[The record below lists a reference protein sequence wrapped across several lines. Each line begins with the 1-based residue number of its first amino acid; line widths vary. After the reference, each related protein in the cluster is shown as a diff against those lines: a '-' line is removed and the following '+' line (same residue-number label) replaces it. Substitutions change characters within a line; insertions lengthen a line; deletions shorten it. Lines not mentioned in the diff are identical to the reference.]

1 MTKEVQ
7 LFINN
12 QEVEFASSPDILFT
26 FQVDEMTNPTVVK
39 NSYSKTLV
47 IPGTKQ
53 NNKIFDGIWN
63 VERVQ
68 DLLTFNPSKKAP
80 FTIYHNGEIYQT
92 GYVKL
97 LDVTTNNNKI
107 EYNVSL
113 FGGLGDFF
121 YSLMY
126 SSSDDVGE
134 SEKRKLSDLY
144 FGTNPTATTSADE
157 FDFQIN
163 KDTVLDAWSHLS
175 ASTSGSMWNTIN
187 FAPLYNGL
195 ADGFDSN
202 KVLINTVGNSK
213 IKRSFV
219 SGGTTYTPYDNYVL
233 ADIKNNYTE
242 WQMRD
247 LRSYLQRPVIRVK
260 DIIGAICNPENNG
273 GYEVE
278 LDPEFFSSGNPYYWK
293 SWMTLPMLSN
303 LDYDSTKESA
313 SGSASVNMMTQYYPS
328 GYKYVQQEW
337 FSISGMPEDTKS
349 YNVSVDVD
357 IQAILD
363 SSYTSGL
370 VTGSTST
377 AETNTIDITSYSY
390 TDNVNYPSAIA
401 AQLVAYDS
409 DGRVCGGS
417 DNIWITGVY
426 QHRTTPG
433 GGSSGGRG
441 GTRPQPSNV
450 IPSMA
455 DLNFTPVFKN
465 ANTKQLL
472 SHFEYVGDNKTRW
485 HLSSGV
491 SLTIKNVKKA
501 WNVRLVLTKV
511 NNSPSAPAHN
521 YYSRVLFQPHYS
533 NTGVILHRITL
544 MDRFN
549 VIIKSS
555 EVTFNTNE
563 AIRSGSKFKKAQLL
577 NTDYTPADW
586 LLSYAK
592 QFGLYFSK
600 DKDENKIYIRT
611 RKSFYDGNN
620 IIDLNKLIDN
630 SKQRTIN
637 PIVFDAKWYNWQLE
651 QENST
656 FSKIYQDTYG
666 VKYGSQKVNTGYN
679 FDGNDNDLLK
689 GNIFKGAVECLERS
703 DMYTYAS
710 GDTIDKPWQY
720 QGFSYNLYSTIDIE
734 ESTEITVPTT
744 ARLNKL
750 KSFQA
755 VKFYDLFSK
764 VQLHDD
770 SNKPSDGSR
779 ILLFFDTFVP
789 TKSKVNGDDINY
801 WLTDDNN
808 AMAVLNEDTPCW
820 LYTVTTTPEATLLS
834 SIPHFGRYLIND
846 GQNVITSS
854 WDFGNVRQLYIPDIY
869 TTQNA
874 TIYSQYWKRYI
885 SDLYDIDTKK
895 LTCYVT
901 FKGKPTEEW
910 LRYFYWFENAIWRI
924 NKIIDHNVTSNDSTK
939 VEFIKVQDITN
950 YTVDD
955 YQPLPN
961 FSISF
966 SSGAT
971 STAVP
976 NSGGT
981 VRVYVTLNDQ
991 SMRWV
996 VNDGILDYASPT
1008 GGVGNGYFDV
1018 AIPENTYGDSRV
1030 FSIACE
1036 NSYDEW
1042 SNTITITQ
1050 GSNVLSAEFIQ
1061 PYRTSNL
1068 PASGATAHLTIKS
1081 TFPWTITA
1089 DRTFVHLSAS
1099 SGSGEPVYG
1108 ETIDITWDE
1117 SDSLAFRTTKFT
1129 IEDNQGNKIYVYK
1142 NQDGLTSEGLYYNSS
1157 GGTKTIQYS
1166 SGKSYIVPDWVN
1178 VTDNGDGTYTV
1189 EAEPNTKGERTST
1202 IAFQGDDGQE
1212 MYYVG
1217 VTQEEGSSFN
1227 ISPKVLEYSYT
1238 GESKSLVIT
1247 NPMND
1252 EWRFVGRPNW
1262 ITLSSISGSGETTV
1276 TATAT
1281 ENTSNEREGT
1291 IVFWNRTTDT
1301 TYTIYCYQEK
1311 APRVLTGITLD
1322 NLIWV
1327 DDIPASGGIANKN
1340 NCSYTIIGHYDDGST
1355 GDVTSVSVVSGS
1367 LSVSSSTNT
1376 SRHEAGV
1383 LTLTATCG
1391 GFNASNTVTAY
1402 QAAFVPYL
1410 TLSPAEIVFT
1420 SEGGVATIDVQSN
1433 VDWRIKISGET
1444 SVTGLT
1450 IENFAWTSDFP
1461 SSAGSYYTKDY
1472 STFNIMAYY
1481 DDGSSADVTSEA
1493 TISGMVTLEE
1503 NTGTTRKA
1511 VVAPLAA
1518 YYDGFNASI
1527 LMEGYQEAS
1536 HTLTGIT
1543 IDNLTWVTN
1552 IPYYGGIATSANC
1565 TFDVIAHFS
1574 DASTEDVTAFATVN
1588 GSAVI
1593 PSSII
1598 ESVHSAGT
1606 LVLEASYEDKVA
1618 TASTIIYQNA
1628 YENPSSTPLTFDI
1641 ISGGTIYFCNYYLDT
1656 GNTISYRI
1664 NGGSWATIQF
1674 SEEETPL
1681 NVNGGDIV
1689 EFKGD
1694 NSTYSDGN
1702 GFNLISASTGTRF
1715 NISGNIMSL
1724 VDSTNFSALTT
1735 VSTNCFYSL
1744 FYGCPAIV
1752 DASGLLLPA
1761 TTLGS
1766 GCYES
1771 MFQGCASLTT
1781 APTLPAT
1788 TLVDRCYSG
1797 MFRYCSNLNYVK
1809 CLATDISASN
1819 CTNRWLDDVASTG
1832 TFVKNPNM
1840 SSWPIGVNGVP
1851 SGWTIE
1857 DAS

>member
-68 DLLTFNPSKKAP
+68 DILTFNPSKKAP

-97 LDVTTNNNKI
+97 LDVVKNNNKI

-175 ASTSGSMWNTIN
+175 ASTSSSMWNTIN

-278 LDPEFFSSGNPYYWK
+278 LDPEFFSSENPYYWK
-293 SWMTLPMLSN
+293 SWMTLPMLSS

-313 SGSASVNMMTQYYPS
+313 SGRTSVNQMTQYYPS
-328 GYKYVQQEW
+328 GYRYIQQEW
-337 FSISGMPEDTKS
+337 FTIYGMPDDTKS
-349 YNVSVDVD
+349 YNLSVDVD

-363 SSYTSGL
+363 SAYTSSL

-377 AETNTIDITSYSY
+377 AETNNVSITSYSY
-390 TDNVNYPSAIA
+390 GDNVNYPSAIA
-401 AQLVAYDS
+401 VQLVAYDN
-409 DGRVCGGS
+409 DGRICGGS

-426 QHRTTPG
+426 QHRGSG
-433 GGSSGGRG
+433 GGTGRG
-441 GTRPQPSNV
+441 GSGTRPQPNNV
-450 IPSMA
+450 IPSMT

-465 ANTKQLL
+465 ANTRQLL
-472 SHFEYVGDNKTRW
+472 SYFNYVGDNKTRW
-485 HLSSGV
+485 QLNSGV

-511 NNSPSAPAHN
+511 NGGPLASTDNSYARALYQPYYVSYGVLAH
-521 YYSRVLFQPHYS
+521 R
-533 NTGVILHRITL
+533 RTL

-549 VIIKSS
+549 VVIKSS

-611 RKSFYDGNN
+611 RKSFYDENT
-620 IIDLNKLIDN
+620 IIDLHKLIDN

-656 FSKIYQDTYG
+656 FSKVYQDTYG

-703 DMYTYAS
+703 DMFTYAS
-710 GDTIDKPWQY
+710 GDTVDKPWQY

-734 ESTEITVPTT
+734 ESTEITVPITS
-744 ARLNKL
+744 RFNKL
-750 KSFQA
+750 KSFQPT
-755 VKFYDLFSK
+755 KFYDLFSK

-789 TKSKVNGDDINY
+789 TKSKVNGDVINY

-820 LYTVTTTPEATLLS
+820 LYTIVPTNEATLIS

-924 NKIIDHNVTSNDSTK
+924 NKIIDHNVTSNASTK
-939 VEFIKVQDITN
+939 VEFIKVQDIAN
-950 YTVDD
+950 YTEDD

-961 FSISF
+961 FSVSF

-971 STAVP
+971 STTIP

-996 VNDGILDYASPT
+996 VNDLILEYASPT
-1008 GGVGNGYFDV
+1008 GGVGSGYFDV
-1018 AIPENTYGDSRV
+1018 TIPENTDGDSRV
-1030 FSIACE
+1030 FPVSCE

-1042 SNTITITQ
+1042 TNTITITQ

-1061 PYRTSNL
+1061 PYRTSNI
-1068 PASGATAHLTIKS
+1068 PTSGATAYLTIKS

-1089 DRTFVHLSAS
+1089 DRSFVHLSAS

-1108 ETIDITWDE
+1108 ETIDITWDS
-1117 SDSLAFRTTKFT
+1117 SDSLAFRSTKFT
-1129 IEDNQGNKIYVYK
+1129 IEDNHGNIIYVYK
-1142 NQDGLTSEGLYYNSS
+1142 NQDGLTSDSLYYYST
-1157 GGTKTIQYS
+1157 GGTKTVQYS
-1166 SGKSYIVPDWVN
+1166 PGKQYIVPDWVN

-1202 IAFQGDDGQE
+1202 IAFQGDDGAE

-1217 VTQEEGSSFN
+1217 VTQEEGTSFN

-1238 GESKSLVIT
+1238 GEGKSLVIT

-1252 EWRFVGRPNW
+1252 EWRFVGRPSW
-1262 ITLSSISGSGETTV
+1262 ITISSISGSGETTV

-1281 ENTSNEREGT
+1281 ENTSDEREGT

-1301 TYTIYCYQEK
+1301 TYTIYCYQEE
-1311 APRVLTGITLD
+1311 APRTLTGITLD
-1322 NLIWV
+1322 NITWV
-1327 DDIPASGGIANKN
+1327 NDVPASGGIANKN
-1340 NCSYTIIGHYDDGST
+1340 NCSYTVIGHYDDGST
-1355 GDVTSVSVVSGS
+1355 GDVTSISVVSGS
-1367 LSVSSSTNT
+1367 LSIVPSTIET
-1376 SRHEAGV
+1376 RHSVGE

-1391 GFNASNTVTAY
+1391 AFNASNTVVAY

-1410 TLSPAEIVFT
+1410 RVNPQTITFSSHGGTAVINVESNIDWELTL
-1420 SEGGVATIDVQSN
+1420 
-1433 VDWRIKISGET
+1433 
-1444 SVTGLT
+1444 
-1450 IENFAWTSDFP
+1450 
-1461 SSAGSYYTKDY
+1461 
-1472 STFNIMAYY
+1472 
-1481 DDGSSADVTSEA
+1481 
-1493 TISGMVTLEE
+1493 
-1503 NTGTTRKA
+1503 
-1511 VVAPLAA
+1511 
-1518 YYDGFNASI
+1518 
-1527 LMEGYQEAS
+1527 
-1536 HTLTGIT
+1536 
-1543 IDNLTWVTN
+1543 IDN
-1552 IPYYGGIATSANC
+1552 
-1565 TFDVIAHFS
+1565 
-1574 DASTEDVTAFATVN
+1574 
-1588 GSAVI
+1588 
-1593 PSSII
+1593 
-1598 ESVHSAGT
+1598 
-1606 LVLEASYEDKVA
+1606 
-1618 TASTIIYQNA
+1618 
-1628 YENPSSTPLTFDI
+1628 
-1641 ISGGTIYFCNYYLDT
+1641 
-1656 GNTISYRI
+1656 
-1664 NGGSWATIQF
+1664 
-1674 SEEETPL
+1674 
-1681 NVNGGDIV
+1681 
-1689 EFKGD
+1689 
-1694 NSTYSDGN
+1694 
-1702 GFNLISASTGTRF
+1702 
-1715 NISGNIMSL
+1715 
-1724 VDSTNFSALTT
+1724 
-1735 VSTNCFYSL
+1735 
-1744 FYGCPAIV
+1744 
-1752 DASGLLLPA
+1752 
-1761 TTLGS
+1761 
-1766 GCYES
+1766 
-1771 MFQGCASLTT
+1771 
-1781 APTLPAT
+1781 
-1788 TLVDRCYSG
+1788 
-1797 MFRYCSNLNYVK
+1797 
-1809 CLATDISASN
+1809 
-1819 CTNRWLDDVASTG
+1819 
-1832 TFVKNPNM
+1832 
-1840 SSWPIGVNGVP
+1840 
-1851 SGWTIE
+1851 
-1857 DAS
+1857 

>member
-1 MTKEVQ
+1 MTKEVK

-39 NSYSKTLV
+39 NSYSKSLV

-53 NNKIFDGIWN
+53 NNRIFGGIWN

-68 DLLTFNPSKKAP
+68 DIMTFNPSKKAP

-97 LDVTTNNNKI
+97 LDININNNKI

-134 SEKRKLSDLY
+134 SEKKKLRDLH

-175 ASTSGSMWNTIN
+175 GGTSESMWNTIN

-195 ADGFDSN
+195 ADGFDSD

-213 IKRSFV
+213 IKQSYV
-219 SGGTTYTPYDNYVL
+219 SGGTRYTTYENYVL
-233 ADIKNNYTE
+233 ADINNNYTE

-260 DIIGAICNPENNG
+260 DIIGAICKPENNG

-313 SGSASVNMMTQYYPS
+313 SGSTSVNKMTQNYPS
-328 GYKYVQQEW
+328 GYRYEQQEW

-357 IQAILD
+357 IQAILN
-363 SSYTSGL
+363 SAYTSSL

-377 AETNTIDITSYSY
+377 AETNTIDITSYSSP
-390 TDNVNYPSAIA
+390 DNVNYPSAIA
-401 AQLVAYDS
+401 VQLVAYDS

-426 QHRTTPG
+426 QRRSSG
-433 GGSSGGRG
+433 GGSGHGN
-441 GTRPQPSNV
+441 TRPQPNNV

-455 DLNFTPVFKN
+455 DLKFTPVYEN
-465 ANTKQLL
+465 VNTQQLL
-472 SHFEYVGDNKTRW
+472 SYFNYVGDNKTRW
-485 HLSSGV
+485 QLSSGV

-511 NNSPSAPAHN
+511 NSSPSATAHD
-521 YYSRVLFQPHYS
+521 YYSRVLFQPYYT
-533 NTGVILHRITL
+533 NTGVLMHRITL
-544 MDRFN
+544 MDKFN
-549 VIIKSS
+549 VIVKSA

-600 DKDENKIYIRT
+600 DKDANKIYIRT
-611 RKSFYDGNN
+611 RKSFYDGNT
-620 IIDLNKLIDN
+620 IIDLNKMIDN

-637 PIVFDAKWYNWQLE
+637 PIVFDSKWYNWQLE

-679 FDGNDNDLLK
+679 FDGNDNDLLN
-689 GNIFKGAVECLERS
+689 GNIFKGAIECLERS
-703 DMYTYAS
+703 DMFTYT
-710 GDTIDKPWQY
+710 GNDTIDKPWQY
-720 QGFSYNLYSTIDIE
+720 QGFSYNLYSSTDIE
-734 ESTEITVPTT
+734 DSTEITVPATT
-744 ARLNKL
+744 RLNKL
-750 KSFQA
+750 KSFQTL
-755 VKFYDLFSK
+755 KFYDLFSK

-770 SNKPSDGSR
+770 SNKPSDGSK

-820 LYTVTTTPEATLLS
+820 LYTLQSTNEATPIT

-846 GQNVITSS
+846 GQNIITSS
-854 WDFGNVRQLYIPDIY
+854 WDFGNVRQLYIPDVY
-869 TTQNA
+869 STQNA
-874 TIYSQYWKRYI
+874 TIYSQYWKKYI

-910 LRYFYWFENAIWRI
+910 LRYFYWFENSIWRI

-966 SSGAT
+966 ASGAT
-971 STAVP
+971 STTIP

-981 VRVYVTLNDQ
+981 VRVYVTINDQ
-991 SMRWV
+991 SLGWY

-1008 GGVGNGYFDV
+1008 KGVGNGYFDV
-1018 AIPENTYGDSRV
+1018 TLPENTYNDSIV

-1036 NSYDEW
+1036 NGYDEW
-1042 SNTITITQ
+1042 SNTINITQ

-1061 PYRTSNL
+1061 PYRTNNI

-1081 TFPWTITA
+1081 TYPWTITA
-1089 DRTFVHLSAS
+1089 DRSFVHMSAS

-1108 ETIDITWDE
+1108 QTIDITWDE
-1117 SDSLAFRTTKFT
+1117 SDSLSFRTTKFT
-1129 IEDNQGNKIYVYK
+1129 ITDSQGNNIYVYK
-1142 NQDGLTSEGLYYNSS
+1142 DQDSLTSKGLSFNSS
-1157 GGTKTIQYS
+1157 GGTIVVNYS
-1166 SGKSYIVPDWVN
+1166 SGKSVIAPDWVT
-1178 VTDNGDGTYTV
+1178 VTDNGNDTYTV
-1189 EAEPNTKGERTST
+1189 EAAPNTSSGRTST
-1202 IAFQGDDGQE
+1202 IAFQGDDGVKL
-1212 MYYVG
+1212 YYVG
-1217 VTQEEGSSFN
+1217 VTQEEGKSFN
-1227 ISPKVLEYSYT
+1227 ISPKVLEYGYT
-1238 GESKSLVIT
+1238 GGSQSLVIT
-1247 NPMND
+1247 NPMNN
-1252 EWRFVGRPNW
+1252 EWRFVGQPSW
-1262 ITLSSISGSGETTV
+1262 ITLSSMSGSVGTTV

-1281 ENTSNEREGT
+1281 ENTTDDERKGSV
-1291 IVFWNRTTDT
+1291 VFWNITTDT
-1301 TYTIYCYQEK
+1301 TYVISCFQEK
-1311 APRVLTGITLD
+1311 APSPLTGITLD
-1322 NLIWV
+1322 NLTWV
-1327 DDIPASGGIANKN
+1327 NDVPSSGGVANKD
-1340 NCSYTIIGHYDDGST
+1340 NCSYTVIGQYADGTT
-1355 GDVTSVSVVSGS
+1355 GDVTDFATVSGS
-1367 LSVSSSTNT
+1367 LNVPESTDT
-1376 SRHEAGV
+1376 TRHSIGT
-1383 LTLTATCG
+1383 LTLTASYGSFT
-1391 GFNASNTVTAY
+1391 ASNTVTAY

-1410 TLSPAEIVFT
+1410 NLSPAEITFNAT
-1420 SEGGVATIDVQSN
+1420 GGTATINVESN
-1433 VDWRIKISGET
+1433 IDWNVSLSGDT
-1444 SVTGLT
+1444 PTPT
-1450 IENFAWTSDFP
+1450 
-1461 SSAGSYYTKDY
+1461 
-1472 STFNIMAYY
+1472 
-1481 DDGSSADVTSEA
+1481 GSS
-1493 TISGMVTLEE
+1493 
-1503 NTGTTRKA
+1503 N
-1511 VVAPLAA
+1511 
-1518 YYDGFNASI
+1518 Y
-1527 LMEGYQEAS
+1527 
-1536 HTLTGIT
+1536 
-1543 IDNLTWVTN
+1543 
-1552 IPYYGGIATSANC
+1552 
-1565 TFDVIAHFS
+1565 
-1574 DASTEDVTAFATVN
+1574 
-1588 GSAVI
+1588 
-1593 PSSII
+1593 
-1598 ESVHSAGT
+1598 
-1606 LVLEASYEDKVA
+1606 
-1618 TASTIIYQNA
+1618 
-1628 YENPSSTPLTFDI
+1628 LTFEI
-1641 ISGGTIYFCNYYLDT
+1641 ISGGTIYWNSS
-1656 GNTISYRI
+1656 NNSHAKIISYSKD
-1664 NGGSWATIQF
+1664 GGSTWVDIT
-1674 SEEETPL
+1674 STR
-1681 NVNGGDIV
+1681 NGVAISVSSGDV
-1689 EFKGD
+1689 VYFKGD
-1694 NSTYSDGN
+1694 NSKYYNENASYAAY
-1702 GFNLISASTGTRF
+1702 FSVSTGTLF
-1715 NISGNIMSL
+1715 NAKGNIMSL
-1724 VDSTNFSALTT
+1724 INSTNFENLDALSDTYA
-1735 VSTNCFYSL
+1735 FHSL
-1744 FYGCPAIV
+1744 FKGCIGLVSANQLLLPAETLTF
-1752 DASGLLLPA
+1752 ACYANMFSGCTGLTSAPVLPA
-1761 TTLGS
+1761 TTLES
-1766 GCYES
+1766 NCYS
-1771 MFQGCASLTT
+1771 KMFYNCKSLTT
-1781 APTLPAT
+1781 APELPAT
-1788 TLVDRCYSG
+1788 TLTAACYYD
-1797 MFRYCSNLNYVK
+1797 MFYGCNSLNYVK
-1809 CLATDISASN
+1809 CLATDTSANNCISE
-1819 CTNRWLDDVASTG
+1819 WLRNVASTG
-1832 TFVKNPNM
+1832 TFVKNPDMNNW
-1840 SSWPIGVNGVP
+1840 STGYNGIP
-1851 SGWTIE
+1851 SGWTVI
-1857 DAS
+1857 DNS

>member
-26 FQVDEMTNPTVVK
+26 FQVDDMTNPTVVK

-68 DLLTFNPSKKAP
+68 DILTFNPSKKAP

-97 LDVTTNNNKI
+97 LDITQDNNKI

-144 FGTNPTATTSADE
+144 FGTNPTATTSEDE

-175 ASTSGSMWNTIN
+175 ASTSASMWNTIN

-202 KVLINTVGNSK
+202 KVLINTTGNAK

-219 SGGTTYTPYDNYVL
+219 SGGTTYTAYENYVL

-273 GYEVE
+273 GYDVE

-313 SGSASVNMMTQYYPS
+313 SGSASINSRTQYYPS
-328 GYKYVQQEW
+328 GYRYEQQEW
-337 FSISGMPEDTKS
+337 LNISGMPDDAKS
-349 YNVSVDVD
+349 YNLSVDID
-357 IQAILD
+357 IQAILN
-363 SSYTSGL
+363 SAYTSSL

-377 AETNTIDITSYSY
+377 AETNTIDITSYDSNS
-390 TDNVNYPSAIA
+390 TNYPSAIA
-401 AQLVAYDS
+401 VQLVAYDS
-409 DGRVCGGS
+409 EGRVCGGS
-417 DNIWITGVY
+417 DNIWITGIY
-426 QHRTTPG
+426 QHRNTSG
-433 GGSSGGRG
+433 GGSGRG
-441 GTRPQPSNV
+441 GTRPQTNDV
-450 IPSMA
+450 IPSMS
-455 DLNFTPVFKN
+455 DLNFTPVYSG
-465 ANTKQLL
+465 ANTSQLL
-472 SHFEYVGDNKTRW
+472 SYFNYVGDNKTRW
-485 HLSSGV
+485 QLNSGV

-501 WNVRLVLTKV
+501 WNVRLVITKV
-511 NNSPSAPAHN
+511 NNSPSAAVHD
-521 YYSRVLFQPHYS
+521 YYSRVLFQPYYLS
-533 NTGVILHRITL
+533 TQLRHRITL

-549 VIIKSS
+549 VILNAS

-620 IIDLNKLIDN
+620 IIDLHKLIDN

-689 GNIFKGAVECLERS
+689 GNIFKGAIECLERS
-703 DMYTYAS
+703 DMYSYIS
-710 GDTIDKPWQY
+710 GDTVDKPWQY
-720 QGFSYNLYSTIDIE
+720 QGFSYNLYSTNDVE
-734 ESTEITVPTT
+734 DSTEITVSAST
-744 ARLNKL
+744 RLNKL
-750 KSFQA
+750 KSFQIN
-755 VKFYDLFSK
+755 KFYDLFSK

-770 SNKPSDGSR
+770 SNKPSDGSK

-869 TTQNA
+869 TSQNA

-924 NKIIDHNVTSNDSTK
+924 NKIVDHNVTSNASTK

-955 YQPLPN
+955 YQPLT
-961 FSISF
+961 SLAISF
-966 SSGAT
+966 GSGST
-971 STAVP
+971 STTLP

-981 VRVYVTLNDQ
+981 VRVYVTVNDQ
-991 SMRWV
+991 SLRWV

-1018 AIPENTYGDSRV
+1018 TIPENTYDDSRV

-1036 NSYDEW
+1036 GSHDEW

-1061 PYRTSNL
+1061 PYRTNNL
-1068 PASGATAHLTIKS
+1068 PASGATAHLSIKS
-1081 TFPWTITA
+1081 TYPWVITA
-1089 DRTFVHLSAS
+1089 DRSFVHFSAS

-1108 ETIDITWDE
+1108 QTIDITWDE
-1117 SDSLAFRTTKFT
+1117 SDSLAFRSTKFT
-1129 IEDNQGNKIYVYK
+1129 IEDSQGNKLYVYK
-1142 NQDGLTSEGLYYNSS
+1142 NQDGLTTEGLYYNNS
-1157 GGTKTIQYS
+1157 GGTKIVQYS
-1166 SGKSYIVPDWVN
+1166 SGKAVIAPDWVN
-1178 VTDNGDGTYTV
+1178 VTDNGDDTYSV
-1189 EAEPNTKGERTST
+1189 EAVPNTKGERTAT
-1202 IAFQGDDGQE
+1202 IAFQGDDGVD
-1212 MYYVG
+1212 MYYVDVEQEAG
-1217 VTQEEGSSFN
+1217 GSDIGDFDITPKVWFYSETGGTQE
-1227 ISPKVLEYSYT
+1227 LT
-1238 GESKSLVIT
+1238 IT
-1247 NPMND
+1247 NNSGNTW
-1252 EWRFVGRPNW
+1252 ELHNIPNW
-1262 ITLSSISGSGETTV
+1262 IYPSETAGTSGGVITITAATNYTSDERKNVFVFYNKTSDETIALYCEQSAFTTPYLELIPVEIKTGPDSRVYTLSV
-1276 TATAT
+1276 
-1281 ENTSNEREGT
+1281 
-1291 IVFWNRTTDT
+1291 
-1301 TYTIYCYQEK
+1301 
-1311 APRVLTGITLD
+1311 
-1322 NLIWV
+1322 
-1327 DDIPASGGIANKN
+1327 
-1340 NCSYTIIGHYDDGST
+1340 H
-1355 GDVTSVSVVSGS
+1355 
-1367 LSVSSSTNT
+1367 
-1376 SRHEAGV
+1376 
-1383 LTLTATCG
+1383 
-1391 GFNASNTVTAY
+1391 
-1402 QAAFVPYL
+1402 
-1410 TLSPAEIVFT
+1410 
-1420 SEGGVATIDVQSN
+1420 SN
-1433 VDWRIKISGET
+1433 VNWD
-1444 SVTGLT
+1444 
-1450 IENFAWTSDFP
+1450 IEVEP
-1461 SSAGSYYTKDY
+1461 IYSAIPM
-1472 STFNIMAYY
+1472 TFNILQ
-1481 DDGSSADVTSEA
+1481 S
-1493 TISGMVTLEE
+1493 
-1503 NTGTTRKA
+1503 
-1511 VVAPLAA
+1511 
-1518 YYDGFNASI
+1518 
-1527 LMEGYQEAS
+1527 
-1536 HTLTGIT
+1536 
-1543 IDNLTWVTN
+1543 
-1552 IPYYGGIATSANC
+1552 
-1565 TFDVIAHFS
+1565 
-1574 DASTEDVTAFATVN
+1574 
-1588 GSAVI
+1588 
-1593 PSSII
+1593 
-1598 ESVHSAGT
+1598 
-1606 LVLEASYEDKVA
+1606 
-1618 TASTIIYQNA
+1618 
-1628 YENPSSTPLTFDI
+1628 
-1641 ISGGTIYFCNYYLDT
+1641 GTIKWSRTRTLISDVGDT
-1656 GNTISYRI
+1656 TIQYRI
-1664 NGGSWATIQF
+1664 NNGAWTDITSSTAGVTF
-1674 SEEETPL
+1674 
-1681 NVNGGDIV
+1681 NVNSGDKV

-1694 NSTYSDGN
+1694 HTTYSTIIGSYN
-1702 GFNLISASTGTRF
+1702 TFSGGTAQF
-1715 NISGNIMSL
+1715 EVYGNIMSL
-1724 VDSTNFSALTT
+1724 ITSTGFETNTT
-1735 VSTNCFYSL
+1735 FTAGRVFNSL
-1744 FYGCPAIV
+1744 FKGANVTSAKNLFMPAMTLTEDCYHDMFEGCT
-1752 DASGLLLPA
+1752 LL
-1761 TTLGS
+1761 T
-1766 GCYES
+1766 E
-1771 MFQGCASLTT
+1771 
-1781 APTLPAT
+1781 APTLPAL
-1788 TLVDRCYSG
+1788 TLVQECYYE
-1797 MFRYCSNLNYVK
+1797 MFRDCSSLKYIK
-1809 CLATDISASN
+1809 CLATNTSATS
-1819 CTNRWLDDVASTG
+1819 CTLNWVNGVASSG
-1832 TFVKNPNM
+1832 TFVKNASMTWDSGNSGIPN
-1840 SSWPIGVNGVP
+1840 N
-1851 SGWTIE
+1851 WTIIN
-1857 DAS
+1857 A

>member
-1 MTKEVQ
+1 MTKEVK

-39 NSYSKTLV
+39 NSYSKSLV

-53 NNKIFDGIWN
+53 NNRIFGGIWN

-68 DLLTFNPSKKAP
+68 DIMTFNPSKKAP

-97 LDVTTNNNKI
+97 LDININNNKI

-134 SEKRKLSDLY
+134 SEKKKLRDLH

-175 ASTSGSMWNTIN
+175 ARTSESMWDTIN

-195 ADGFDSN
+195 ADGFDSD
-202 KVLINTVGNSK
+202 KVLINTEGNSK
-213 IKRSFV
+213 IKQSYV
-219 SGGTTYTPYDNYVL
+219 SGGTRYTTYENYVL
-233 ADIKNNYTE
+233 ADINNNYTE

-260 DIIGAICNPENNG
+260 DIIGAICKPENNG

-313 SGSASVNMMTQYYPS
+313 SGSTSVNKMTQNYPS
-328 GYKYVQQEW
+328 GYRYEQQEW

-357 IQAILD
+357 IQAILN
-363 SSYTSGL
+363 SAYTSSL
-370 VTGSTST
+370 VTGSTTT
-377 AETNTIDITSYSY
+377 AETNTIDITSYSSP
-390 TDNVNYPSAIA
+390 DNVNYPSAIA
-401 AQLVAYDS
+401 VQLVAYDS

-426 QHRTTPG
+426 QRR
-433 GGSSGGRG
+433 SSGSG
-441 GTRPQPSNV
+441 GHGNTRPQPNNV

-455 DLNFTPVFKN
+455 DLKFTPVFEN
-465 ANTKQLL
+465 ANTQQLL
-472 SHFEYVGDNKTRW
+472 SYFNYVGDNKTRW
-485 HLSSGV
+485 QLSSGV

-511 NNSPSAPAHN
+511 NNSPSATAHD
-521 YYSRVLFQPHYS
+521 YYSRVLFQPYYT
-533 NTGVILHRITL
+533 NTGVLMHRITL
-544 MDRFN
+544 MDKFN
-549 VIIKSS
+549 VIVNSA

-563 AIRSGSKFKKAQLL
+563 SIRSGSKFKKAQLL

-611 RKSFYDGNN
+611 RKSFYDGNT
-620 IIDLNKLIDN
+620 IIDLNKMIDN

-679 FDGNDNDLLK
+679 FDGNDNDLLN
-689 GNIFKGAVECLERS
+689 GNIFKGAIECLERS
-703 DMYTYAS
+703 DMFTYT
-710 GDTIDKPWQY
+710 GNDTIDKPWQY
-720 QGFSYNLYSTIDIE
+720 QGFSYNLYSSTDIE
-734 ESTEITVPTT
+734 ESTEITVPATT
-744 ARLNKL
+744 RLNKL
-750 KSFQA
+750 KSFQTL
-755 VKFYDLFSK
+755 KFYDLFSK

-770 SNKPSDGSR
+770 SNKPSDGSK

-820 LYTVTTTPEATLLS
+820 LYTLKSTNEATPIT

-846 GQNVITSS
+846 SQNIITSS
-854 WDFGNVRQLYIPDIY
+854 WDFGNVRQLYIPDVY
-869 TTQNA
+869 STQNA
-874 TIYSQYWKRYI
+874 TIYSQYWKKYI

-910 LRYFYWFENAIWRI
+910 LRYFYWFENSIWRI
-924 NKIIDHNVTSNDSTK
+924 SKIIDHNVASNNSTK

-966 SSGAT
+966 ASGAT
-971 STAVP
+971 STTIP

-981 VRVYVTLNDQ
+981 VRVYVTINDQ
-991 SMRWV
+991 SLGWY

-1008 GGVGNGYFDV
+1008 SGVGNGYFDV
-1018 AIPENTYGDSRV
+1018 TLPENTYNDSIV

-1036 NSYDEW
+1036 NGYDEW
-1042 SNTITITQ
+1042 SNTINITQ

-1061 PYRTSNL
+1061 PYRTNNI

-1081 TFPWTITA
+1081 TYPWTITA
-1089 DRTFVHLSAS
+1089 DRSFVHMSAS

-1108 ETIDITWDE
+1108 QTIDITWDE

-1129 IEDNQGNKIYVYK
+1129 ITDSQGNNIYVYK
-1142 NQDGLTSEGLYYNSS
+1142 DQDSLTSKGLSFKSS
-1157 GGTKTIQYS
+1157 GGTIVINYT
-1166 SGKSYIVPDWVN
+1166 SGKSVIAPDWVT
-1178 VTDNGDGTYTV
+1178 VTDNGDNTYTV
-1189 EAEPNTKGERTST
+1189 EAKPNTSSGRTST
-1202 IAFQGDDGQE
+1202 IAFQGDDGVKI
-1212 MYYVG
+1212 YYIG
-1217 VTQEEGSSFN
+1217 VTQEEGQSFN
-1227 ISPKVLEYSYT
+1227 ISPKVLEYGYT
-1238 GESKSLVIT
+1238 GGSQSLVIT
-1247 NPMND
+1247 NPMNN
-1252 EWRFVGRPNW
+1252 EWKFVGQPGW
-1262 ITLSSISGSGETTV
+1262 ITLSSISGSDATTV

-1281 ENTSNEREGT
+1281 ENTTDDERKGSV
-1291 IVFWNRTTDT
+1291 VFWNMTTDT
-1301 TYTIYCYQEK
+1301 TYVISCFQEK
-1311 APRVLTGITLD
+1311 APIPLTGITLD

-1327 DDIPASGGIANKN
+1327 NDVPSSGGTATKD
-1340 NCSYTIIGHYDDGST
+1340 NCSYTVIGQYADGTTS
-1355 GDVTSVSVVSGS
+1355 DVTDYATVSGS
-1367 LSVSSSTNT
+1367 LNVPASTATTRQNVG
-1376 SRHEAGV
+1376 A
-1383 LTLTATCG
+1383 LTLTASYGSFT
-1391 GFNASNTVTAY
+1391 ASNTVTAY
-1402 QAAFVPYL
+1402 QAAFVTYINL
-1410 TLSPAEIVFT
+1410 TPAEIVFT
-1420 SEGGVATIDVQSN
+1420 SEGGTATINVESN
-1433 VDWRIKISGET
+1433 IDWTVSLSGDT
-1444 SVTGLT
+1444 PTPPAPT
-1450 IENFAWTSDFP
+1450 
-1461 SSAGSYYTKDY
+1461 
-1472 STFNIMAYY
+1472 
-1481 DDGSSADVTSEA
+1481 GSS
-1493 TISGMVTLEE
+1493 
-1503 NTGTTRKA
+1503 N
-1511 VVAPLAA
+1511 
-1518 YYDGFNASI
+1518 Y
-1527 LMEGYQEAS
+1527 
-1536 HTLTGIT
+1536 
-1543 IDNLTWVTN
+1543 
-1552 IPYYGGIATSANC
+1552 
-1565 TFDVIAHFS
+1565 
-1574 DASTEDVTAFATVN
+1574 
-1588 GSAVI
+1588 
-1593 PSSII
+1593 
-1598 ESVHSAGT
+1598 
-1606 LVLEASYEDKVA
+1606 
-1618 TASTIIYQNA
+1618 
-1628 YENPSSTPLTFDI
+1628 LTFEI
-1641 ISGGTIYFCNYYLDT
+1641 ISGGTINWMAS
-1656 GNTISYRI
+1656 NISISKTIEYNLN
-1664 NGGSWATIQF
+1664 NGGWVSIDSYTTGTAITVNAGDKIQF
-1674 SEEETPL
+1674 RGNNATYGNNSYYNTFSGSTAEFS
-1681 NVNGGDIV
+1681 V
-1689 EFKGD
+1689 E
-1694 NSTYSDGN
+1694 
-1702 GFNLISASTGTRF
+1702 
-1715 NISGNIMSL
+1715 GNIMSL
-1724 VDSTNFSALTT
+1724 INSADFDSLTALSSNYTFRELFKGCTGLTSAENL
-1735 VSTNCFYSL
+1735 
-1744 FYGCPAIV
+1744 I
-1752 DASGLLLPA
+1752 LPA
-1761 TTLGS
+1761 TILS
-1766 GCYES
+1766 NGCYQN
-1771 MFQGCASLTT
+1771 MFSNCSSLTKTPSLPATALTDSCYGYMFRGCTSLTT
-1781 APTLPAT
+1781 IPSNYLPSTDLATRCYTGMFRDCTSLTVTPALPSTILAVGCYSSMFSNCSSLATAPELPAPTLIEDSYSNMFEDCSSLNHIKCFAT
-1788 TLVDRCYSG
+1788 
-1797 MFRYCSNLNYVK
+1797 N
-1809 CLATDISASN
+1809 ISATY
-1819 CTNRWLDDVASTG
+1819 CTYKWVSGVASTG
-1832 TFVKNPNM
+1832 TFIKNPNTTW
-1840 SSWPIGVNGVP
+1840 STGVNGIP
-1851 SGWTIE
+1851 EGWTVI
-1857 DAS
+1857 DNS